1 MKMYEVTF
9 KDSYLARGGWVT
21 EEKRWNCNEEQLPGV
36 KHALK
41 TMGFKAEFKRIKE
54 LKGMIDCSSK
64 IQGTMDTLK
73 EAQDHLQEQ
82 DGIGKA
88 IAEQPNF
95 LDQIRQIQQYIDDI
109 QH

>member
-1 MKMYEVTF
+1 
-9 KDSYLARGGWVT
+9 
-21 EEKRWNCNEEQLPGV
+21 
-36 KHALK
+36 
-41 TMGFKAEFKRIKE
+41 
-54 LKGMIDCSSK
+54 MIDCSSK